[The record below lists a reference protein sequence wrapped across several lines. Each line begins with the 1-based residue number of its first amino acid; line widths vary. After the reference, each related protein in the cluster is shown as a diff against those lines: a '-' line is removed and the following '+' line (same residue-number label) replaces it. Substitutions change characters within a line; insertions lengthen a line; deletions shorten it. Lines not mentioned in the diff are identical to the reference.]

1 MSYLNYKQNDI
12 ILSYKSEFSIMLSES
27 LESSENN
34 FDFVN
39 LPNELKSDIEINKNN
54 GTILIKPT
62 LKVGIY
68 NLMVSLNEKQSI
80 SPIKV
85 TIKPVIYY
93 KGYSFYFNEVE
104 KTQIIPKVL
113 PEYLL
118 STNNLHY
125 KLEKEIS
132 GILIDSNTGI
142 ISFNNKVDAQ
152 NYKLVIITIVEGI
165 EVKSVVSF
173 NIYPSIDYG
182 IKDNSI
188 YIDHWAK
195 YTSPQPVIKPSGG
208 DFMVL
213 NDITGISIDSTT
225 GIISVNESK
234 AGLQNIIITYKINN
248 IALTVNLSLYVKPIL
263 SFNKLIVDYGKFVS
277 TDIPFISE
285 YGGRFEIDK
294 NFKYIKSLSITQKN
308 GIIKINDFI
317 PSGYYKIDI
326 TYEINNYKTTSFFE
340 IQVNPHFY
348 YINKQKEIIYGFKDS
363 SEEPF
368 LDEEPDGIFTIL
380 NQIPNIYI
388 NPKNGIIY
396 FDIIIDVGE
405 YNLEIN
411 YNKNG
416 INKINNFI
424 LIVKP
429 YISILE
435 EKQSINI
442 NNTLKDVIIN
452 ISPSEGYLSNNLKIP
467 LESNILC
474 LSKFNNKTIG
484 NFKLDIFYTYND
496 IKNIIVYNFDIK
508 PIIEYTINRRKIF
521 YGSKFISDTPNVQ
534 PENGI
539 FSISNTDSFEIN
551 SKTGQIIVNKN
562 INVANYEITVY
573 YEVNGIKT
581 ETIYFLEIYPYIHY
595 NTNSYDVIHG
605 EETFI
610 PAPKFSPNNGIFEC
624 EEFKINSTGNIII
637 PSDLDVNKYVVTI
650 SYSYNFIKTKLNF
663 LINVLPCKLNIQYN
677 MCEKVYDATQLVKVK
692 YTSPYKLLYDAIFI
706 DSNVGKNKKIFISN
720 IKVDSEKSNN
730 YIIDDIIIRGHIHQK
745 MINVTF
751 IPEEKIYNNNKN
763 INVKWISPDPINIK
777 SFKTILKNASVGKQ
791 TVIIS
796 NIVIDNPN
804 YTCETSYEVEA
815 IVKPKELLMHFE
827 AIPQYYSLNLT
838 AVKLK
843 LINGDGYYTTDN
855 VLLDSY
861 NAHFEDSNIG
871 TNKIIKINNI
881 KLKGKDAFNYS
892 AKSEN
897 IYGTILPAVYEYNA
911 TVVEKSYDRTPK
923 AEIIFE
929 QNKLF
934 EIISYDAEFSDKNV
948 GNNKNVIISNIKISN
963 PNFILEN
970 KTLKGNI
977 IQKIINVNIIGKD
990 KTYNEN
996 NIIDSEYEFNNNSVF
1011 TEDIIYLEYSCLL
1024 KNINADVNKDFYINN
1039 IKIIGR
1045 DKNNYKIGKINLN
1058 KITVHKQKIQ
1068 IDFYSIDKVY
1078 DSKEDAIV
1086 RYKEHKL
1093 SKVKSFKAEF
1103 YDKNV
1108 GTNKKIKITNIEL
1121 DNKNNYYIEDIVIY
1135 GNILHRT
1142 LNLLLSINTKNYD
1155 GLTKAEAI
1163 LNGIKGI
1170 CNNDNV
1176 YISDYNAYFID
1187 YNVGTKTVNVNNIL
1201 LGGIDADNYNV
1212 IQPIKAQGTIE
1223 KKELFIEFY
1232 NVKKLYDTN
1241 SDIKDINLKYNTTN
1255 ILSNDDVKIKF
1266 INPKFTTSSI
1276 GTNKEITINK
1286 IILEGTH
1293 ANNYKINK
1301 YKCIGTIEP
1310 SEINLE
1316 FICSDKIYDG
1326 TNSVIVKPNYNLNI
1340 KYEATINDI
1349 NVGTDKKV
1357 KIKILE
1363 NFEENYIL
1371 KEEYE
1376 TLTNIIPQE
1385 ININVNEVIKNYDNI
1400 VDTIVNFDTSLNIIS
1415 YNAYFEDKT
1424 SGTNKNVFI
1433 NNIICSNNNYKIK
1446 NIITK
1451 GTITPKYLNPIIE
1464 IQTKEYDGTTTAI
1477 IQKIKFDDNLNIRL
1491 LSYDANF
1498 ENSNI
1503 GDNKVFIKNIKLSNP
1518 NYIISDT
1525 CINCKILQK
1534 NIKIKCIVDIK
1545 EYDGTTS
1552 GTINN
1557 IVIPYNLIIDSV
1569 DVNFEQKNVTN
1580 KCKVYVSNI
1589 KFKNKNYTCDDFI
1602 LYGSIKPRQ
1611 LLLEFNNVDKIYD
1624 KNTDTNITIKSIQR
1638 LINDSKN
1645 LDTNTDSIIIDFT
1658 SKYKDYF
1665 TPKNKILITNVKI
1678 SNPNYIINNFE
1689 IDAKILPFKLEY
1701 TLKGF
1706 NKYYN
1711 SNYDA
1716 SVSIT
1721 LTNILDGDHVIIES
1735 YKSSFDSEYIGYD
1748 KKITVHNIILGGKN
1762 KYNYYIDE
1770 YLYTSAT
1777 IFSN

>member
-12 ILSYKSEFSIMLSES
+12 ILSYKSEFNIVMHETSES
-27 LESSENN
+27 LESN
-34 FDFVN
+34 FNFVN
-39 LPNELKSDIEINKNN
+39 LPNELKSDIEINKIN
-54 GTILIKPT
+54 GTILIKST
-62 LKVGIY
+62 LDVGIY
-68 NLMVSLNEKQSI
+68 NLIVSLNNQSETHTN
-80 SPIKV
+80 IKV

-104 KTQIIPKVL
+104 KTQIIPKVV
-113 PEYLL
+113 PDYLVSENL
-118 STNNLHY
+118 LHY
-125 KLEKEIS
+125 KLEKETM
-132 GILIDSNTGI
+132 GILIDSDTGI
-142 ISFNNKVDAQ
+142 ITFNNKVDAQ
-152 NYKLVIITIVEGI
+152 NYKLVIITNVKGI

-182 IKDNSI
+182 MKDNII

-208 DFMVL
+208 EFMVL
-213 NDITGISIDSTT
+213 NEITGITIDSKT

-248 IALTVNLSLYVKPIL
+248 IALSVNLALYVKPII
-263 SFNKLIVDYGKFVS
+263 SFNKLIVDYGKFIS
-277 TDIPFISE
+277 TDTPFISE
-285 YGGRFEIDK
+285 YGGKFEIDK

-308 GIIKINDFI
+308 GVIKINDFI
-317 PSGYYKIDI
+317 PSGNYKIDI

-348 YINKQKEIIYGFKDS
+348 YINKQKEIIYGLKDA

-380 NQIPNIYI
+380 NPIPNIFI
-388 NPKNGIIY
+388 NPKNGRLY

-429 YISILE
+429 YVSILE
-435 EKQSINI
+435 QKQSINI
-442 NNTLKDVIIN
+442 NNNLKDVIIN

-467 LESNILC
+467 LEGNVLL
-474 LSKFNNKTIG
+474 LSKFNNKSIG

-496 IKNIIVYNFDIK
+496 IKNNIVYNFDIN

-539 FSISNTDSFEIN
+539 FSILNTDLFEIN
-551 SKTGQIIVNKN
+551 SKTGQIILNKN
-562 INVANYEITVY
+562 INVANYEIIVY
-573 YEVNGIKT
+573 YEINGIKT

-605 EETFI
+605 EETLI
-610 PAPKFSPNNGIFEC
+610 PAPKFLPNNGTFEC
-624 EEFKINSTGNIII
+624 EEFTMNSAGNIII
-637 PSDLDVNKYVVTI
+637 PQDLDVNKYIVNI

-663 LINVLPCKLNIQYN
+663 LINVLPYKLNIVYN
-677 MCEKVYDATQLVKVK
+677 TSEKVYDGTRLVKVK
-692 YTSPYKLLYDAIFI
+692 YNSPYKLVYDAIFI

-720 IKVDSEKSNN
+720 IKVDSEKSEN
-730 YIIDDIIIRGHIHQK
+730 YIVDDIIIRGHIHPK

-751 IPEEKIYNNNKN
+751 IPDEKIYNNNKN
-763 INVKWISPDPINIK
+763 INIKWSSSDPITIK
-777 SFKTILKNASVGKQ
+777 SFKAILKNASVGKQ

-796 NIVIDNPN
+796 NIIIDNPN

-815 IVKPKELLMHFE
+815 IVKPKELLINFE
-827 AIPQYYSLNLT
+827 SIPQYYSINST
-838 AVKLK
+838 SVKLK
-843 LINGDGYYTTDN
+843 LINVEGYYTTDN

-861 NAHFEDSNIG
+861 NAQFEDSNIG

-897 IYGTILPAVYEYNA
+897 ICGTILPSVYEYSA
-911 TVVEKSYDRTPK
+911 SVVEKTYDGLTK

-934 EIISYDAEFSDKNV
+934 EIVSYDAEFSDKNV
-948 GNNKNVIISNIKISN
+948 SNNKNVIISNIKISN

-977 IQKIINVNIIGKD
+977 VQKIINVNIIGKD

-996 NIIDSEYEFNNNSVF
+996 NIIESEYEFENNSIF
-1011 TEDIIYLEYSCLL
+1011 TEDIIYLEYTCLL
-1024 KNINADVNKDFYINN
+1024 KNINADINKDFYINN
-1039 IKIIGR
+1039 LKIIGR
-1045 DKNNYKIGKINLN
+1045 DKYNYKIGKINLN

-1068 IDFYSIDKVY
+1068 IEFYSIDKVY

-1086 RYKEHKL
+1086 KYKENKL
-1093 SKVKSFKAEF
+1093 SKVKSFKADF
-1103 YDKNV
+1103 YDKFV
-1108 GTNKKIKITNIEL
+1108 GTNKKIKISNIEL
-1121 DNKNNYYIEDIVIY
+1121 DNKNNYYIEDMVIY

-1155 GLTKAEAI
+1155 GTTKAEPI

-1176 YISDYNAYFID
+1176 YISDYTANFID

-1201 LGGIDADNYNV
+1201 LGGIDADNYNI
-1212 IQPIKAQGTIE
+1212 IQPIKVQGTIE

-1232 NVKKLYDTN
+1232 NIKKLYDTN
-1241 SDIKDINLKYNTTN
+1241 SDINLKYNTTN
-1255 ILSNDDVKIKF
+1255 ILSTDDVKIKF
-1266 INPKFTTSSI
+1266 INPKFSTPSI
-1276 GTNKEITINK
+1276 GSNKEITINK
-1286 IILEGTH
+1286 IILEGQH

-1326 TNSVIVKPNYNLNI
+1326 TANVIVKPNYNLNI
-1340 KYEATINDI
+1340 KYEATVNDI
-1349 NVGTDKKV
+1349 NVGTNKIV
-1357 KIKILE
+1357 KIKILG
-1363 NFEENYIL
+1363 NLEENYIL
-1371 KEEYE
+1371 KDDYE
-1376 TLTNIIPQE
+1376 STINIIPQE
-1385 ININVNEVIKNYDNI
+1385 IIINVNEIIKNYDNI
-1400 VDTIVNFDTSLNIIS
+1400 ADTIVKFDTSLNIIS

-1424 SGTNKNVFI
+1424 IGTNKNVFI

-1464 IQTKEYDGTTTAI
+1464 IQTKEYDGTTSAI
-1477 IQKIKFDDNLNIRL
+1477 IKQIKFDDNLNIRL

-1498 ENSNI
+1498 ENPNI
-1503 GDNKVFIKNIKLSNP
+1503 GENKVFIKNIKLSNP

-1525 CINCKILQK
+1525 YINCKILQK
-1534 NIKIKCIVDIK
+1534 NIKINCIVDIK
-1545 EYDGTTS
+1545 EYDGTTI
-1552 GTINN
+1552 GTLNN
-1557 IVIPYNLIIDSV
+1557 IVIPYNLVIDSV
-1569 DVNFEQKNVTN
+1569 DVNFEQKNITN
-1580 KCKVYVSNI
+1580 KCQVYVSNI
-1589 KFKNKNYTCDDFI
+1589 KFKNQNYTCDDFI

-1624 KNTDTNITIKSIQR
+1624 KNTNTNISIKSIQR
-1638 LINDSKN
+1638 LIND
-1645 LDTNTDSIIIDFT
+1645 LDSGSVIIDFS

-1665 TPKNKILITNVKI
+1665 TPKNKILITNIKI

-1701 TLKGF
+1701 NVKGF
-1706 NKYYN
+1706 SKYYN
-1711 SNYDA
+1711 GNYDA

-1721 LTNILDGDHVIIES
+1721 LTNIFDGDHVIIES
-1735 YKSSFDSEYIGYD
+1735 YKSSFDSEYVGSD
-1748 KKITVHNIILGGKN
+1748 KKITVYNIILGGKN
-1762 KYNYYIDE
+1762 KYNYYIDN
-1770 YLYTSAT
+1770 YLYTSST
-1777 IFSN
+1777 IYPN

>member
-12 ILSYKSEFSIMLSES
+12 ILSYKSEFSIILADNSEN
-27 LESSENN
+27 LENN
-34 FDFVN
+34 FDFIN

-68 NLMVSLNEKQSI
+68 NLTVSLVSLNNRQETSV
-80 SPIKV
+80 KV

-104 KTQIIPKVL
+104 KIQIQPKVV
-113 PEYLL
+113 PEYLVT
-118 STNNLHY
+118 SNNLHY
-125 KLEKEIS
+125 KLEEEIT
-132 GILIDSNTGI
+132 GVLIDSNTGI
-142 ISFNNKVDAQ
+142 ITFNNNVDAR
-152 NYKLVIITIVEGI
+152 NYKLVIISIVEGI
-165 EVKSVVSF
+165 EVKSIVSF
-173 NIYPSIDYG
+173 NIYPSIDYC

-188 YIDHWAK
+188 YIDHWTK
-195 YTSPQPVIKPSGG
+195 YTSPQPIIKPCGG
-208 DFMVL
+208 DFMIL
-213 NDITGISIDSTT
+213 NEIIGITIDNKTGIFSI
-225 GIISVNESK
+225 NESK
-234 AGLQNIIITYKINN
+234 AGLQSVVITYKINN

-263 SFNKLIVDYGKFVS
+263 SFNKLIVDYGNFVS

-285 YGGRFEIDK
+285 YGGKFDIDK

-308 GIIKINDFI
+308 GVVKINDFI

-348 YINKQKEIIYGFKDS
+348 YVNKQKEIIYGFKES

-368 LDEEPDGIFTIL
+368 LDEEHDGIFTIL
-380 NQIPNIYI
+380 NPIPNVYI

-405 YNLEIN
+405 YNFEIN
-411 YNKNG
+411 YNKNN

-429 YISILE
+429 YVSILE
-435 EKQSINI
+435 DKQSINI
-442 NNTLKDVIIN
+442 NNYLKDVIIN
-452 ISPSEGYLSNNLKIP
+452 ISPSDGYLSNNLKIP
-467 LESNILC
+467 LEGNILC
-474 LSKFNNKTIG
+474 LSKFNNKIIG
-484 NFKLDIFYTYND
+484 NFNLDIFYTYNN
-496 IKNIIVYNFDIK
+496 IKNNIVYNFDIN

-521 YGSKFISDTPNVQ
+521 YGSKFISESPNVE
-534 PENGI
+534 PENGV
-539 FSISNTDSFEIN
+539 FSILDNDFFEIN
-551 SKTGQIIVNKN
+551 SKTGQIILNKN
-562 INVANYEITVY
+562 INIANYEIIIY
-573 YEVNGIKT
+573 YEINGIKAKT
-581 ETIYFLEIYPYIHY
+581 TYFLEIYPYIHY

-605 EETFI
+605 EETII
-610 PAPKFSPNNGIFEC
+610 PAPKFLPINGTFEC
-624 EEFKINSTGNIII
+624 EEFKMNSVGNIII
-637 PSDLDVNKYVVTI
+637 PSDLDVNKYIINV
-650 SYSYNFIKTKLNF
+650 SYSFNFIKTKLNF
-663 LINVLPCKLNIQYN
+663 LINVLPCKLNIVYN
-677 MCEKVYDATQLVKVK
+677 TCEKIYDGTQLVKVK
-692 YTSPYKLLYDAIFI
+692 YNSPHKLLYDAIFI

-720 IKVDSEKSNN
+720 IKVNSEKSEN
-730 YIIDDIIIRGHIHQK
+730 YVIDDIIIRGHIHPK
-745 MINVTF
+745 MIDITF
-751 IPEEKIYNNNKN
+751 IPDEKIYNNNKN
-763 INVKWISPDPINIK
+763 INVKWTSPNPINIK
-777 SFKTILKNASVGKQ
+777 SFKAILKNASVGKQ

-796 NIVIDNPN
+796 NIIIDNPN
-804 YTCETSYEVEA
+804 YTCNTSYEVEA
-815 IVKPKELLMHFE
+815 IVKPKELLMYFE
-827 AIPQYYSLNLT
+827 SIPQFYIINSTN
-838 AVKLK
+838 VKLK
-843 LINGDGYYTTDN
+843 LINVDGYYSTDN
-855 VLLDSY
+855 VVLDNY
-861 NAHFEDSNIG
+861 NANFEDSNIG
-871 TNKIIKINNI
+871 TNKVININNI
-881 KLKGKDAFNYS
+881 KLKGKDAFNYT

-897 IYGTILPAVYEYNA
+897 IYGTILPSIYEYTAN
-911 TVVEKSYDRTPK
+911 VVEKIYDGSTK

-929 QNKLF
+929 ESKLF

-948 GNNKNVIISNIKISN
+948 GNNKTVIISNIKISN
-963 PNFILEN
+963 NNFILEN
-970 KTLKGNI
+970 KILKGNI
-977 IQKIINVNIIGKD
+977 IQKIINVNITGKD
-990 KTYNEN
+990 KIYNEN
-996 NIIDSEYEFNNNSVF
+996 NIIESVYEFDNNSVF
-1011 TEDIIYLEYSCLL
+1011 IEDIIDLEYSCLL
-1024 KNINADVNKDFYINN
+1024 KNINADVNKDFYVNN
-1039 IKIIGR
+1039 LKIIGR
-1045 DKNNYKIGKINLN
+1045 DKYNYKIGKINLN
-1058 KITVHKQKIQ
+1058 KITVYKQKIQ

-1121 DNKNNYYIEDIVIY
+1121 DNKNNYYIEDTIIY

-1155 GLTKAEAI
+1155 GTTKAEAVF
-1163 LNGIKGI
+1163 NGIKGI
-1170 CNNDNV
+1170 CSNDNI
-1176 YISDYNAYFID
+1176 YISDYNANFTD
-1187 YNVGTKTVNVNNIL
+1187 YNVGTKTVNINNIL
-1201 LGGIDADNYNV
+1201 LGGIDADNYNI
-1212 IQPIKAQGTIE
+1212 IQPIKVQGTIE

-1232 NVKKLYDTN
+1232 NIKKLYDTN
-1241 SDIKDINLKYNTTN
+1241 LDINLKYNTTN
-1255 ILSNDDVKIKF
+1255 ILSTDDVKIKF
-1266 INPKFTTSSI
+1266 INPKFTTSNI
-1276 GTNKEITINK
+1276 GNNKEITINK
-1286 IILEGTH
+1286 IILEGLH

-1326 TNSVIVKPNYNLNI
+1326 TNNVIVKPNYNLNI

-1349 NVGTDKKV
+1349 NVGSNKKV

-1363 NFEENYIL
+1363 NLEENYIL
-1371 KEEYE
+1371 KDEYE
-1376 TLTNIIPQE
+1376 TIANILPQE
-1385 ININVNEVIKNYDNI
+1385 ININVNEIIKNYDNI
-1400 VDTIVNFDTSLNIIS
+1400 SDTIVKFDTSLNIIS

-1424 SGTNKNVFI
+1424 IGINKNVFI

-1451 GTITPKYLNPIIE
+1451 GTIKPKYLNPTIVV
-1464 IQTKEYDGTTTAI
+1464 QTKEYDGTTNAI
-1477 IQKIKFDDNLNIRL
+1477 IKEIKFDDNINIRL
-1491 LSYDANF
+1491 LSYDAHF
-1498 ENSNI
+1498 ENPNI

-1525 CINCKILQK
+1525 YVNCTILQK
-1534 NIKIKCIVDIK
+1534 NIKIKCIIDIK
-1545 EYDGTTS
+1545 EYDGTTT

-1557 IVIPYNLIIDSV
+1557 IVVPYNLSIDSI
-1569 DVNFEQKNVTN
+1569 DVNFEQKNITT

-1602 LYGSIKPRQ
+1602 LYGSIKPRL

-1624 KNTDTNITIKSIQR
+1624 KNTNTNISIKSIQR
-1638 LINDSKN
+1638 LIKDEGSG
-1645 LDTNTDSIIIDFT
+1645 TDSVIIDFT

-1665 TPKNKILITNVKI
+1665 TPKNKILITNIKI

-1701 TLKGF
+1701 NLKGF
-1706 NKYYN
+1706 NKFYN
-1711 SNYDA
+1711 GNYDA

-1735 YKSSFDSEYIGYD
+1735 YKSSFDSEYVGYD
-1748 KKITVHNIILGGKN
+1748 KKITVHNIILGGRN
-1762 KYNYYIDE
+1762 KYNYYIDN
-1770 YLYTSAT
+1770 YLYTYAT

>member
-1 MSYLNYKQNDI
+1 
-12 ILSYKSEFSIMLSES
+12 MLSES
-27 LESSENN
+27 LESLENN

-39 LPNELKSDIEINKNN
+39 LPNELKSDIEINKDN

-68 NLMVSLNEKQSI
+68 NLLVSLNEKQSF
-80 SPIKV
+80 SSIKV

-104 KTQIIPKVL
+104 KTQIIPKVV
-113 PEYLL
+113 PEYLVT
-118 STNNLHY
+118 SNNLYY
-125 KLEKEIS
+125 KLEKDIT

-165 EVKSVVSF
+165 EVKSIVSF

-182 IKDNSI
+182 IKDNLI
-188 YIDHWAK
+188 YIDHWVK

-208 DFMVL
+208 DFMIV
-213 NDITGISIDSTT
+213 NEITGISIDSTT
-225 GIISVNESK
+225 GIMTVNESK
-234 AGLQNIIITYKINN
+234 AGLQSVIVTYKINN
-248 IALTVNLSLYVKPIL
+248 IALTVNLLVYVKPII

-277 TDIPFISE
+277 SDIPFISE
-285 YGGRFEIDK
+285 YGGKFEIDK
-294 NFKYIKSLSITQKN
+294 NFKYVKSLSITQKN
-308 GIIKINDFI
+308 GVIKINDYI
-317 PSGYYKIDI
+317 PSGYYKIDVS
-326 TYEINNYKTTSFFE
+326 YEINNYKTTSFFE
-340 IQVNPHFY
+340 IQINPHFY

-363 SEEPF
+363 SDEPF
-368 LDEEPDGIFTIL
+368 LDEEHDGIFTIL
-380 NQIPNIYI
+380 NPIPNVYI

-405 YNLEIN
+405 YNFEIN

-442 NNTLKDVIIN
+442 NNHLKDVIIN

-467 LESNILC
+467 IEGNVLC
-474 LSKFNNKTIG
+474 LSKFNGKTIG

-496 IKNIIVYNFDIK
+496 IKNSITYNFDIK
-508 PIIEYTINRRKIF
+508 PIIEYTINKRKIF
-521 YGSKFISDTPNVQ
+521 YGSKFISDSPNVQ

-539 FSISNTDSFEIN
+539 FSISNSDVFDIN
-551 SKTGQIIVNKN
+551 NKTGQIIINKN
-562 INVANYEITVY
+562 INVANYEIIVY

-581 ETIYFLEIYPYIHY
+581 ETTYFLEIYPYIHY
-595 NTNSYDVIHG
+595 NTNSYDVIYG
-605 EETFI
+605 EETI
-610 PAPKFSPNNGIFEC
+610 IQAPKFSPSNGTFEC
-624 EEFKINSTGNIII
+624 EEFKINTAGNIVI
-637 PSDLDVNKYVVTI
+637 PSDLDVNKYVVNI

-677 MCEKVYDATQLVKVK
+677 TCEKIYDGTQQVKVK
-692 YTSPYKLLYDAIFI
+692 YTSPYKLIYDAIFI

-745 MINVTF
+745 MANITF

-763 INVKWISPDPINIK
+763 INVKWTSPDPINIK
-777 SFKTILKNASVGKQ
+777 NFKAILKNVSVGKQ
-791 TVIIS
+791 TVIIT
-796 NIVIDNPN
+796 NIIIDNPN
-804 YTCETSYEVEA
+804 YTCESSYEVEA
-815 IVKPKELLMHFE
+815 IVKPKELLLHFE
-827 AIPQYYSLNLT
+827 SIPQYYNVNLT
-838 AVKLK
+838 NVKLK
-843 LINGDGYYTTDN
+843 LINAEGYYTTDN

-861 NAHFEDSNIG
+861 NANFEDSNIG
-871 TNKIIKINNI
+871 TNKLIKINNI
-881 KLKGKDAFNYS
+881 RLKGKDAFNYT
-892 AKSEN
+892 AKSED
-897 IYGTILPAVYEYNA
+897 IYGTILPTVYNY
-911 TVVEKSYDRTPK
+911 TGSVVEKIYDGTTK

-929 QNKLF
+929 KNKLW
-934 EIISYDAEFSDKNV
+934 EVISYDAEFSDKNV

-977 IQKIINVNIIGKD
+977 VQKIINVNIIGKD
-990 KTYNEN
+990 KIYNEN
-996 NIIDSEYEFNNNSVF
+996 NIIESDYEFENNSIF
-1011 TEDIIYLEYSCLL
+1011 TEDIIYLEYTCLL
-1024 KNINADVNKDFYINN
+1024 KNINADTNKDFYINN

-1045 DKNNYKIGKINLN
+1045 DRNNYKIGKINSN

-1068 IDFYSIDKVY
+1068 IDFFSVDKVY

-1086 RYKEHKL
+1086 RYKENKL

-1121 DNKNNYYIEDIVIY
+1121 DNKNNYYIDDIIIY

-1155 GLTKAEAI
+1155 GTTKADTI

-1176 YISDYNAYFID
+1176 YISDYNANFID
-1187 YNVGTKTVNVNNIL
+1187 CNIGTKPVIINNITL
-1201 LGGIDADNYNV
+1201 DGIDANNYNV
-1212 IQPIKAQGTIE
+1212 IQPIKLQSTIE

-1232 NVKKLYDTN
+1232 NIKKLYDT
-1241 SDIKDINLKYNTTN
+1241 SLDIKDINIKYNTTN
-1255 ILSNDDVKIKF
+1255 ILSTDDVKIKF
-1266 INPKFTTSSI
+1266 INPKFITSNI
-1276 GTNKEITINK
+1276 GSNKEINFSK

-1326 TNSVIVKPNYNLNI
+1326 TNNIIVKPNYNLNI
-1340 KYEATINDI
+1340 KYKATIDNI
-1349 NVGTDKKV
+1349 NVGTNKTV

-1363 NFEENYIL
+1363 NLEENYIL
-1371 KEEYE
+1371 KDEYE
-1376 TLTNIIPQE
+1376 TTTNIIPQE
-1385 ININVNEVIKNYDNI
+1385 ININVNEIIKNYDNI

-1415 YNAYFEDKT
+1415 YNAYFEDKNI
-1424 SGTNKNVFI
+1424 GTNKNVFI

-1451 GTITPKYLNPIIE
+1451 GTITPKYLNPNIE
-1464 IQTKEYDGTTTAI
+1464 IQTKEYDGTTNAI
-1477 IQKIKFDDNLNIRL
+1477 IKQIKFDDNINIRL
-1491 LSYDANF
+1491 LSYEAHF
-1498 ENSNI
+1498 ENPNI
-1503 GDNKVFIKNIKLSNP
+1503 GENKVFIKNIKLSNP

-1525 CINCKILQK
+1525 YVNCSILQK

-1545 EYDGTTS
+1545 EYDGTTT
-1552 GTINN
+1552 GTLNN
-1557 IVIPYNLIIDSV
+1557 IIIPYNLVIDSV
-1569 DVNFEQKNVTN
+1569 DVNFEQKNVIN

-1589 KFKNKNYTCDDFI
+1589 KFKNQNYTCDDFI

-1624 KNTDTNITIKSIQR
+1624 KNTDTNISIKTIQR
-1638 LINDSKN
+1638 IINDPSSSN
-1645 LDTNTDSIIIDFT
+1645 IDASSIIISFN
-1658 SKYKDYF
+1658 SKYQDYF
-1665 TPKNKILITNVKI
+1665 TPKNKILITNVKL

-1701 TLKGF
+1701 NVKGF

-1711 SNYDA
+1711 ANYDA
-1716 SVSIT
+1716 AVSIT
-1721 LTNILDGDHVIIES
+1721 LTNIFAGDHLIIES
-1735 YKSSFDSEYIGYD
+1735 YKSSFDNEYVGFD
-1748 KKITVHNIILGGKN
+1748 KKITVSNIILGGKN
-1762 KYNYYIDE
+1762 KHNYYIDNN
-1770 YLYTSAT
+1770 LYTFAS